1 MNTIILLKLLS
12 AHFISDF
19 FLQTDDMAMKK
30 QTSWKFLVLHSF
42 INAAVAYII
51 FGLWTMWIVPL
62 VIFLSH
68 FIIDW
73 MKAHLGND
81 GTLWFI
87 FDQVLHI
94 GVIVCLW
101 LSVFS
106 GDAASVL
113 SSALTSEKI
122 WLTLTVGLIMTMPAS
137 MVIERFFRK
146 WIPEVTTYS
155 GLPGGGKWIGYLERL
170 LIVAFVVTGNI
181 SGVGFLM
188 TAKSVFRFSDV
199 QKGDLRMTEY
209 MLLGTL
215 MSFSIAI
222 AGGFIIL
229 ALL

>member
-1 MNTIILLKLLS
+1 MWE
-12 AHFISDF
+12 F
-19 FLQTDDMAMKK
+19 
-30 QTSWKFLVLHSF
+30 
-42 INAAVAYII
+42 
-51 FGLWTMWIVPL
+51 WIVPL

-73 MKAHLGND
+73 MKAHRGND

-87 FDQVLHI
+87 SDQVLHI
-94 GVIVCLW
+94 VVIVCLW

-113 SSALTSEKI
+113 SSAFASEKM
-122 WLTLTVGLIMTMPAS
+122 WLTLTVCLMMTMPAS

-155 GLPGGGKWIGYLERL
+155 GLPGGGKWIGYIERL

-215 MSFSIAI
+215 MSFSIAL

-229 ALL
+229 AL